1 MNCGEDTADRKK
13 RRNGKEKIMKIA
25 IDIDDTLTRID
36 RAAAVGKY
44 IKENGLSFRIVDPH
58 AHTLLD
64 VCDWS
69 RDDVARFI
77 KSGGD
82 KLFLNAPLREGAR
95 ETVEKWKAAGH
106 EIIILTA
113 RISEWFQDP
122 VNKSR
127 RQLDEY
133 KIPYDEIVAEVWE
146 KGRYCR
152 DRGIEVLIEDNFEIC
167 KKAQELGVK
176 AVMFVDKHNF
186 AHAKEIKYAGPNW
199 EYVASSVEFILNP
212 PRERG

>member
-1 MNCGEDTADRKK
+1 
-13 RRNGKEKIMKIA
+13 MKIA

-36 RAAAVGKY
+36 RAAAVEKY

-127 RQLDEY
+127 RQ
-133 KIPYDEIVAEVWE
+133 
-146 KGRYCR
+146 
-152 DRGIEVLIEDNFEIC
+152 DR
-167 KKAQELGVK
+167 K
-176 AVMFVDKHNF
+176 
-186 AHAKEIKYAGPNW
+186 
-199 EYVASSVEFILNP
+199 SVV
-212 PRERG
+212 

>member
-13 RRNGKEKIMKIA
+13 RRNGKEKIMNIA

-36 RAAAVGKY
+36 RAAAVEKY

-122 VNKSR
+122 PSAR
-127 RQLDEY
+127 R
-133 KIPYDEIVAEVWE
+133 I
-146 KGRYCR
+146 
-152 DRGIEVLIEDNFEIC
+152 
-167 KKAQELGVK
+167 
-176 AVMFVDKHNF
+176 
-186 AHAKEIKYAGPNW
+186 
-199 EYVASSVEFILNP
+199 
-212 PRERG
+212 